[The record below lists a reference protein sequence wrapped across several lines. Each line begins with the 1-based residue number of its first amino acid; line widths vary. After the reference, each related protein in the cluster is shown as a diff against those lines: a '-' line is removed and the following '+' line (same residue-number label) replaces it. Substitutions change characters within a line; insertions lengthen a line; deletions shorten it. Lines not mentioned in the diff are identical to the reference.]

1 MGRRHRAQEPPQ
13 WGPRPPQAPPP
24 GNHYQPAPAGWG
36 PPPQPPSKK
45 KHRVFLWVFL
55 AIQVVFLVWVILGI
69 TQGSGTPEQCR
80 GRTGDDLDL
89 CNSASDAGTAIGVG
103 LVIAVWAAV
112 DVILG
117 ITYAIYRLATR
128 RA

>member
-1 MGRRHRAQEPPQ
+1 MGRRHRAQEPPR

-24 GNHYQPAPAGWG
+24 GNYGRPAPAGWG
-36 PPPQPPSKK
+36 PPPQPPPRR

-55 AIQVVFLVWVILGI
+55 AIQVVFLVWVIWGI

-117 ITYAIYRLATR
+117 ITYGIYRLATR

>member
-1 MGRRHRAQEPPQ
+1 MDRRHRAQEPPQ
-13 WGPRPPQAPPP
+13 RGPRPPQAPPP
-24 GNHYQPAPAGWG
+24 GNYCQPAPAGWG
-36 PPPQPPSKK
+36 PPPQPPPKK

-55 AIQVVFLVWVILGI
+55 AIQVVFLIWVIWGI
-69 TQGSGTPEQCR
+69 AQGSGTPEQCR

-89 CNSASDAGTAIGVG
+89 CNSASDAGTAIGVW

-117 ITYAIYRLATR
+117 ITYAIYRLAAR
-128 RA
+128 RT

>member
-24 GNHYQPAPAGWG
+24 GNYYQPAPAGWG
-36 PPPQPPSKK
+36 PPPQPPPRR

-55 AIQVVFLVWVILGI
+55 AIQVVFLVWVIWGI